1 LRRPGGVSGTG
12 GKGEKERRGR
22 ALYRH
27 GGSSVK
33 AGIKEELREE
43 EMRFTAGRRQWKKR
57 LEEGDDRW
65 VHLSARGR
73 E

>member
-1 LRRPGGVSGTG
+1 MG

-33 AGIKEELREE
+33 AGSKEELREE
-43 EMRFTAGRRQWKKR
+43 EMRFTTGRRRWKKR

-65 VHLSARGR
+65 VPPVGEGKRIGWVTVR
-73 E
+73 V